1 MEIQHKRLGSCKLL
15 LQFEG
20 HKNQMALVTCKK
32 TYNDDNSIV
41 DIRKVYGKPS
51 KPIIWML
58 WGSLEQD
65 LSDAGITKMETPTGR
80 PQRQSPVTRKF
91 MEATKYVDEL
101 TFHKI
106 VKNI

>member
-1 MEIQHKRLGSCKLL
+1 MEIHHKRLGRCKLL

-20 HKNQMALVTCKK
+20 RKNQMALVTCKK
-32 TYNDDNSIV
+32 TYDDNNSIV
-41 DIRKVYGKPS
+41 DTRGTYLHPS

-80 PQRQSPVTRKF
+80 PQRQSPATRKF

-101 TFHKI
+101 TLRRIIK
-106 VKNI
+106 

>member
-1 MEIQHKRLGSCKLL
+1 MEIHHKRLGRCKLL

-20 HKNQMALVTCKK
+20 RKNQMALVTCKK
-32 TYNDDNSIV
+32 TYDDNNSIV
-41 DIRKVYGKPS
+41 DTRGTYLHPS

-80 PQRQSPVTRKF
+80 PQRQSPATRKF
-91 MEATKYVDEL
+91 IEATKYVDEL
-101 TFHKI
+101 TLRRIIK
-106 VKNI
+106 

>member
-1 MEIQHKRLGSCKLL
+1 MEIHHKRLGRCKLL

-20 HKNQMALVTCKK
+20 RKNQMALVTCKK
-32 TYNDDNSIV
+32 TYDDNNSIV
-41 DIRKVYGKPS
+41 DTRGTYLHPS
-51 KPIIWML
+51 KPTIWML

-80 PQRQSPVTRKF
+80 PLRQSPATRKF

-101 TFHKI
+101 TLRRIIK
-106 VKNI
+106 